1 MAAIT
6 NRMSLSVLP
15 IFFVMIID
23 ILVNELIQIEIKFK
37 YNDKTYVKV

>member
-1 MAAIT
+1 
-6 NRMSLSVLP
+6 
-15 IFFVMIID
+15 MIID